1 MRWKQRARRA
11 RRVAVP
17 TLTARP
23 AARSDTL
30 VPFAREGRGP
40 VAGPLVGSAT
50 VAIKRRTGGHRT
62 GYERSELYIPP
73 LCENRTFP
81 SAMTQCRT
89 MARKSL
95 LLACNF
101 SRRAFTAAYGF
112 PFPPPAL
119 CSVPPRPRSSPEQ
132 LVMRPLRLPRHAA
145 ASRGR
150 RATRQRRGTHQ
161 RASKKR
167 RPVAL
172 RRRAPLFP
180 ARQAA
185 ANAGRARPSN
195 YGSRRVTL
203 SPHTGREGVFC

>member
-81 SAMTQCRT
+81 SARTQCRT

-95 LLACNF
+95 LLACNS

-150 RATRQRRGTHQ
+150 RATRQGRHTPKGLKKKASRRLTE
-161 RASKKR
+161 A
-167 RPVAL
+167 
-172 RRRAPLFP
+172 RAPP
-180 ARQAA
+180 SGAPSRG
-185 ANAGRARPSN
+185 AGRARPSN
-195 YGSRRVTL
+195 YGLRRVTL

>member
-62 GYERSELYIPP
+62 GYERSELNIPP

-150 RATRQRRGTHQ
+150 RATRQGRHTPKGLKKKASRRLTE
-161 RASKKR
+161 A
-167 RPVAL
+167 
-172 RRRAPLFP
+172 RAPLSG
-180 ARQAA
+180 A
-185 ANAGRARPSN
+185 PSR
-195 YGSRRVTL
+195 G
-203 SPHTGREGVFC
+203 